1 MRQIHPQLQHKTA
14 KHNNLKMSYSIIK
27 DYTNK
32 KGKTHQAHFS
42 PSGKYLGPVSKKGT
56 EPIFLSRA
64 KPQTFTS
71 DINGSTSST
80 KPISEMTLQEATE
93 LAGAIQCCPHL
104 FDERMVSLLNLHIY
118 SLENETPQFEEIPE
132 EDEPQNE
139 IPQ

>member
-1 MRQIHPQLQHKTA
+1 
-14 KHNNLKMSYSIIK
+14 MSYSIIK

-56 EPIFLSRA
+56 EPMFLSRA

-71 DINGSTSST
+71 DINGSNSST

-93 LAGAIQCCPHL
+93 LSRAIQCCPHL
-104 FDERMVSLLNLHIY
+104 FEQTMVSLLHLHIY
-118 SLENETPQFEEIPE
+118 SLESELQEVEQPQSVNHT
-132 EDEPQNE
+132 Q
-139 IPQ
+139 